1 MDEHCNLILGLFFNF
16 KECLGIIFQN
26 ENTTEGINGVLH
38 HLHTY
43 VPKWIPENNQHKAFY
58 NEIGLVGDQLTIER
72 TVNCILSM
80 ANGFTPDDRLEGMH
94 AEIAD

>member
-1 MDEHCNLILGLFFNF
+1 MN
-16 KECLGIIFQN
+16 K
-26 ENTTEGINGVLH
+26 VLR

-43 VPKWIPENNQHKAFY
+43 VLKWGPENNQHKPFY

-94 AEIAD
+94 AEMNLLSVSKTLL